1 MPSVAGV
8 DVPNWCVAGAAVLT
22 PAAVYAYLLHTGRQ
36 RQKFFA
42 DTPQPEE
49 TSTIFAGLANVAEI
63 NHPLRSVP
71 TTNQHFKTLGRSWG
85 IRLPKWLF
93 PKNEFFFLTADPAIV
108 AEILSKKDVFHSR
121 TSGFGF
127 DNTLPN
133 GILALRSEGP
143 QSRWAMHRRLIAPLF
158 SDKFLLGYSEQVQ
171 EKADLLKHILNE
183 RIKQSKGAEAECDVQ
198 ECLKLATLDVIG
210 SIGFGFNSKSL
221 LTYLPKGHPQS
232 LSKAEAE
239 KELEFLW
246 ASELLLKET
255 QQRNAEPS
263 IFQYFPLRFMRW
275 RKARGIM
282 GKRINDVLS
291 SKKEASKMNMLKAL
305 QDAHEDGKKMS
316 KAELTDEILTL
327 LLAGHETTGYTTS
340 WALAEVARH
349 PEVQEKILAETSAV
363 DLDSLPL
370 TTVQSLLPY
379 TWMVWQEALRFHPTV
394 PAMARQAEVDTTLG
408 GKYKITAGSVVIVH
422 QRTLAQSE
430 EVWGPDVMSF
440 SPERM
445 EKGYPEMHLPFGFGG
460 RTCIGKRLA
469 YVEGVYLLAVIVK
482 NFKLRVEKGSPSPTP
497 RVTVTQHAEHGIP
510 LLMSRR

>member
-1 MPSVAGV
+1 MPNIGGV

-22 PAAVYAYLLHTGRQ
+22 PAAVYAYLELTGRQ
-36 RQKFFA
+36 RRKFFA

-49 TSTIFAGLANVAEI
+49 TSAIFAGLANMAET
-63 NHPLRSVP
+63 NHPLKSVP
-71 TTNQHFKTLGRSWG
+71 TIQQHFKTLGRSWG

-93 PKNEFFFLTADPAIV
+93 PKNEMFFMTADPAIV

-143 QSRWAMHRRLIAPLF
+143 HSQWAMHRRLIAPLF
-158 SDKFLLGYSEQVQ
+158 SDKFLLGH
-171 EKADLLKHILNE
+171 A
-183 RIKQSKGAEAECDVQ
+183 
-198 ECLKLATLDVIG
+198 
-210 SIGFGFNSKSL
+210 
-221 LTYLPKGHPQS
+221 QS

-246 ASELLLKET
+246 ASDLLLNET
-255 QQRNAEPS
+255 QRRNAEPW
-263 IFQYFPLRFMRW
+263 ILQYFPVRFMRW
-275 RKARGIM
+275 RKAKGIM

-291 SKKEASKMNMLKAL
+291 SKQENSKMNMLKAL

-327 LLAGHETTGYTTS
+327 LVAGHETTGYTTS

-370 TTVQSLLPY
+370 TTVQSVLPY

-394 PAMARQAEVDTTLG
+394 PFIPRQAEVDTTLG
-408 GKYKITAGSVVIVH
+408 GKYKITAGSIVSVH
-422 QRTLAQSE
+422 QMTLAHSE

-440 SPERM
+440 IPERM
-445 EKGYPEMHLPFGFGG
+445 EKGYPEMHLPFGYGG

-482 NFKLRVEKGSPSPTP
+482 NFQLRVEKGSPAPTP
-497 RVTVTQHAEHGIP
+497 RVTITQHAENGIP